1 MTSNRPEHPLAV
13 ARSGLPSGGDHPT
26 FLLLHGY
33 AGSRFSWRHWMARL
47 EARGSVVAV
56 DLKGFGAA
64 DRPDDGAYGPHDQ
77 AALVHALIR
86 REGLERLTLV
96 GHSLG
101 GGIALLAALRLRDEA
116 AGGLGDSPLRR
127 LVLLS
132 AAAYPQKLPP
142 LVHLSRWPGL
152 STTGM
157 RLLGME
163 TIVRWTLRSIVHDP
177 DGVTEEQVRG
187 YAGPLEDETAQ
198 RALLDV
204 GARIVP
210 PDLAAV
216 TARYPEIDVPTLL
229 LWGDSDRVV
238 PASVGRQLHR
248 ALPDSRLEVLDR
260 CGHLPAEEHPEAS
273 WARVAAFLDAT

>member
-1 MTSNRPEHPLAV
+1 VTSRRPEHPLAV
-13 ARSGLPSGGDHPT
+13 VRSGLPPGGDHPT

-33 AGSRFSWRHWMARL
+33 GGSCFSWRHWMARL

-64 DRPDDGAYGPHDQ
+64 ARPDDGAYGPHDQ
-77 AALVHALIR
+77 ADLVHTLIR

-101 GGIALLAALRLRDEA
+101 GGIALLAALRLLDEPA
-116 AGGLGDSPLRR
+116 RELGETPLRR
-127 LVLLS
+127 LILLS

-142 LVHLSRWPGL
+142 MVHLSRWPGL
-152 STTGM
+152 STAGM
-157 RLLGME
+157 RLLGMR

-187 YAGPLEDETAQ
+187 YAEPLEEVEAQ
-198 RALLDV
+198 RALVDV

-216 TARYPEIDVPTLL
+216 TARYPEIDVPALL
-229 LWGDSDRVV
+229 LWGASDRVV
-238 PASVGRQLHR
+238 PPSVAQRLHQ
-248 ALPDSRLEVLDR
+248 ALPDSRLEILDR

-273 WARVAAFLDAT
+273 WVRVAAFLDAT